1 MEPFGKRLS
10 RLEASLESL
19 IEEKFARVLPQGD
32 PRTGV
37 SRRIFAAMQGNI
49 KSNEKG
55 QSVAPDLYI
64 LVLDPETARVIGE
77 EPSFNEQISDIIT
90 QAGLET
96 GIQFRVRPK
105 VKISADPAIEPGQF
119 RILAKFSLQSSDE
132 TSTLAINSAD
142 ENPIPEFAF
151 LIIHGDRVIQL
162 TQQVVNIGRRI
173 DNHVVIED
181 LRVSRMHAQIRA
193 INRRYVIFDLESS
206 GGTFVN
212 STKISQATL
221 SPGDVISL
229 AGVDLVY
236 GQDATYLS
244 SENEGV
250 TQPLI
255 PFPDSDELE
264 KDSQ

>member
-1 MEPFGKRLS
+1 MEPFGKKLS

-19 IEEKFARVLPQGD
+19 IEEKFARVLPKGD

-37 SRRIFAAMQGNI
+37 SRDIFAAMQGNI

-64 LVLDPETARVIGE
+64 LVLDPETARVISE
-77 EPSFNEQISDIIT
+77 EPSLNQQISEIIT
-90 QAGLET
+90 QAGLES
-96 GIQFRVRPK
+96 GIQFREKPK
-105 VKISADPAIEPGQF
+105 VKIGADPALEPGQF
-119 RILAKFSLQSSDE
+119 RILAKFSLHTSDE
-132 TSTLAINSAD
+132 TSALTINSTD

-151 LIIHGDRVIQL
+151 LIINGVHIFQL
-162 TQQVVNIGRRI
+162 TQQVVNLGRRI

-193 INRRYVIFDLESS
+193 INRRYVIFDLDSS

-212 STKISQATL
+212 GTHISQATL

-244 SENEGV
+244 GDNEGV
-250 TQPLI
+250 TKPLI
-255 PFPDSDELE
+255 PFPDPDELE
-264 KDSQ
+264 KDSE